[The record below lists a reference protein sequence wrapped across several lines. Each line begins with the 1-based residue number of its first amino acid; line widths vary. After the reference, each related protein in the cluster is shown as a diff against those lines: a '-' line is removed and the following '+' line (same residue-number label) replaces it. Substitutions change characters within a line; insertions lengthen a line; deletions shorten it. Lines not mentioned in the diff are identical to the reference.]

1 MVMWR
6 DDPRASLKRALDLS
20 RRAVAIDETDSFA
33 YSMLGV
39 VQMFHRD
46 YELART
52 SLVHA
57 IELNPND
64 FLARRWYANYLA
76 AIGRAEEGL
85 AELEHASRLNPF
97 DTRWVP
103 WIRGLVAF
111 SARRY
116 ELAVDSLRQVHN
128 PINEVRGWLAASYAN
143 AGRLPEARATLDE
156 FFRIAEIDM
165 AKFPG
170 RRLRDWIPYW
180 HGAFEYRDQSDFD
193 HLFDALRKAGL
204 QD

>member
-1 MVMWR
+1 MAMWR

-46 YELART
+46 YELA
-52 SLVHA
+52 
-57 IELNPND
+57 
-64 FLARRWYANYLA
+64 
-76 AIGRAEEGL
+76 
-85 AELEHASRLNPF
+85 
-97 DTRWVP
+97 
-103 WIRGLVAF
+103 
-111 SARRY
+111 
-116 ELAVDSLRQVHN
+116 
-128 PINEVRGWLAASYAN
+128 
-143 AGRLPEARATLDE
+143 
-156 FFRIAEIDM
+156 
-165 AKFPG
+165 PG